1 MVTPINPASQAGPSQ
16 SPRQQF
22 LDGLSPRLNTLSAMV
37 DALTSEA
44 SSAAAES
51 LVRRLRAMRAAADA
65 VGLEEIGAEFDTCAA
80 ALAGKTWS
88 PGVRSELHEHLSA
101 AGRLGHS
108 LARQQS
114 EAALA
119 EQEQRPSGPVP
130 AAPPPP
136 NGLRRSTP
144 VGPFTVVALASESQ
158 KVILRQALEQ
168 ADEFN
173 LYCTQDAGEAAAL
186 LSTYDPDLFVVDGRR
201 ADVVTMIGRGEDC
214 GVMVVDARLP
224 DVERFRDS
232 GARWVTTIGEHYET
246 ELLEGLRH
254 RRRSQSMI
262 APRGD
267 GAVTLAQFAEEVADE
282 IKQALLKTANGHGGE
297 TLLPL
302 GEGTT
307 VQTAVWS
314 MLARLRETV
323 TDLSHGSIK
332 YDPHTP
338 SGAMIV
344 TGNDAM
350 RRGGRTRAS
359 AENLAGRKILVA
371 EDDTSVGW
379 YLTSLLRSKGAIVT
393 EASEGIEAL
402 RQARRD
408 APDLVI
414 CDVMLPALDG
424 FALCRNLKHDVAL
437 SDVPVILLSWKED
450 LLQRVRELGAG
461 ADGYLAK
468 EAEASVIVERCAE
481 ALEPRARIEK
491 RLLLERV
498 VHGRL
503 DGVTPRLVLQL
514 ASRAVDNAKVVLQD
528 AAFQYEVCLGDG
540 RILTARRK
548 AADGSV
554 ESGEKVLPGLLG
566 MRAGRFTVERI
577 RESVQA
583 ELYGSVDKVLAPF
596 IERAR
601 RATRRLKGADLYD
614 VVRLEVD
621 TKALEPYLSVS
632 PPIVNQIVARLRDGA
647 SPGDLLHSVSAS
659 LLESV
664 LEDLALRGGILRV
677 VSADGDDMLDE
688 EQRDSVAAFDME
700 LRSSR
705 VKPATGAPVVGP
717 GSSREDAEAAADYA
731 GLVNESRRQSQRPSY
746 APVVVPGPSRALDP
760 AASELEYDR
769 RSNPPTDTR
778 STVMGLAPEAPRPE
792 RISGLPPLPQAT
804 LTRDDDLPRGNKGVP
819 TFRPPPP
826 SIDDT
831 PPSGTNWMI
840 PEAAIG
846 GSDASARA
854 DILPSK
860 PASRDATTVEVKV
873 AGHPDR
879 AGDSLAQTMGGGW
892 TPVEAR
898 VSRRAEAGR
907 VVFDGTDQGDGG
919 MDLADMVAGLSA
931 TPSPA
936 PVQVVRRPLVKVGA
950 GSGGSDPGL
959 GGNRADT
966 NTLTGLGA
974 PDDAS
979 AAPPETAPANMQDGW
994 RAPSLSNAAR
1004 ETNAAARDLSTT
1016 APNHPAVSREEATGS
1031 GTPALNLRV
1040 LSSNQSAPTH
1050 KAVTGREVPAT
1061 AVSSP
1066 NRRAVV
1072 DLGSTAPILPTA
1084 EDMPPHTLRVDA
1096 SGAVEARG
1104 VEARSVEA
1112 RGRVEARNKF
1122 DAPAFPMSP
1131 VDAPKTE
1138 EISTPA
1144 IGALPPTDLP
1154 VRPLDPPSPVPPL
1167 GDKGYDRGRSSRY
1180 AETEEQPVDELVA
1193 ARLPVP
1199 GEYSWPRKVWVAVRP
1214 VVVVTG
1220 AAMGAFVGM
1229 NHLAKWMAPEGDKP
1243 TQVAQQTT
1251 AAAPS
1256 LAIGNPQ
1263 APAAAADLAAA
1274 PPGEEKVAR
1283 KTVVKLAELDL
1294 PEGLTVPPGKGL
1306 LEVDSG
1312 GQHKLYVDNVF
1323 VGRGPL
1329 RRIPID
1335 PGSHQVQTQLDGV
1348 EEVHE
1353 VSVTAGR
1360 RARLELTESAP

>member
-22 LDGLSPRLNTLSAMV
+22 LDGLSPRLSTLSAMV
-37 DALTSEA
+37 DALASEG
-44 SSAAAES
+44 SSAAVES

-65 VGLEEIGAEFDTCAA
+65 VGLEEIGVEFDGCAA
-80 ALAGKTWS
+80 ALAGKAWS
-88 PGVRSELHEHLSA
+88 PAVRSELHEHLSA

-108 LARQQS
+108 LARQQQ
-114 EAALA
+114 EAAK
-119 EQEQRPSGPVP
+119 EEHEPRPSGAAPAVP
-130 AAPPPP
+130 AP
-136 NGLRRSTP
+136 NGLRHSTP

-201 ADVVTMIGRGEDC
+201 ADVLTMIGRSDDC
-214 GVMVVDARLP
+214 PVMVVDARLP
-224 DVERFRDS
+224 DVERYRDG
-232 GARWVTTIGEHYET
+232 GARWVTTVGEHYET

-282 IKQALLKTANGHGGE
+282 IKTALLKTANGHGGE

-577 RESVQA
+577 RDSVQA
-583 ELYGSVDKVLAPF
+583 EIYGSVDKVLAPF

-601 RATRRLKGADLYD
+601 RATRRLKGAELYE
-614 VVRLEVD
+614 VLRLEVD

-632 PPIVNQIVARLRDGA
+632 PPIVNQVVARLRDGVA
-647 SPGDLLHSVSAS
+647 PGDLLHSVSAS

-677 VSADGDDMLDE
+677 VSTDGDDLLDE

-705 VKPATGAPVVGP
+705 SSQVKPATGAPVVGP
-717 GSSREDAEAAADYA
+717 GSSAEDAEAAADYA
-731 GLVNESRRQSQRPSY
+731 GLVNESRRQSNRPSY
-746 APVVVPGPSRALDP
+746 APVVVPGPSRGVDHGT
-760 AASELEYDR
+760 SELDFDR

-778 STVMGLAPEAPRPE
+778 STVLGLAPEAPRPE
-792 RISGLPPLPQAT
+792 RISVLPPLPQAT
-804 LTRDDDLPRGNKGVP
+804 LTRDEEPPRGNRGTP
-819 TFRPPPP
+819 TFRPPP
-826 SIDDT
+826 SADDT

-846 GSDASARA
+846 GGSDTSARA
-854 DILPSK
+854 
-860 PASRDATTVEVKV
+860 ASSASDVAAREATTVEVKV
-873 AGHPDR
+873 PVAGGR

-907 VVFDGTDQGDGG
+907 VVLDDADQAEGG
-919 MDLADMVAGLSA
+919 MDLADVVAGLNA

-950 GSGGSDPGL
+950 SSGASDPAL
-959 GGNRADT
+959 VGNRGDR
-966 NTLTGLGA
+966 NTQAGLGA
-974 PDDAS
+974 PDDGS

-994 RAPSLSNAAR
+994 RAPSLGSAA
-1004 ETNAAARDLSTT
+1004 TRDLSTT
-1016 APNHPAVSREEATGS
+1016 APNHPAATREEMVDS

-1040 LSSNQSAPTH
+1040 VANQGATDVSAH
-1050 KAVTGREVPAT
+1050 RG
-1061 AVSSP
+1061 SSP
-1066 NRRAVV
+1066 NRRAAA
-1072 DLGSTAPILPTA
+1072 DLGATAPILPKA

-1096 SGAVEARG
+1096 G
-1104 VEARSVEA
+1104 
-1112 RGRVEARNKF
+1112 GRVE
-1122 DAPAFPMSP
+1122 APAFPMSP
-1131 VDAPKTE
+1131 VAAPKAE
-1138 EISTPA
+1138 EVSTPA

-1154 VRPLDPPSPVPPL
+1154 VRPLDPPSPVPPT

-1180 AETEEQPVDELVA
+1180 AETEEQPVDDLPA
-1193 ARLPVP
+1193 ARMAVP
-1199 GEYSWPRKVWVAVRP
+1199 GEYSWARKVWVGVRP
-1214 VVVVTG
+1214 IVVVTG

-1229 NHLAKWMAPEGDKP
+1229 NHLARWLAPEADKQTQAPP
-1243 TQVAQQTT
+1243 TQTVSV
-1251 AAAPS
+1251 PS

-1263 APAAAADLAAA
+1263 APAAAEDLAAA

-1283 KTVVKLAELDL
+1283 KTVVKVADLDL

-1353 VSVTAGR
+1353 VSVNAGR

>member
-37 DALTSEA
+37 DALTSEG

-65 VGLEEIGAEFDTCAA
+65 VGLEEIGAEFDCCAA
-80 ALAGKTWS
+80 SLAGKTWS
-88 PGVRSELHEHLSA
+88 PAVRSELHEHLSA

-108 LARQQS
+108 LARHQS
-114 EAALA
+114 EAAK
-119 EQEQRPSGPVP
+119 QEHEPRPSGAVP
-130 AAPPPP
+130 APPAP
-136 NGLRRSTP
+136 NGLRHSTP

-201 ADVVTMIGRGEDC
+201 ADVLAMIGRSEDC
-214 GVMVVDARLP
+214 AVMVVDARLP
-224 DVERFRDS
+224 DVERFRDG
-232 GARWVTTIGEHYET
+232 GAHWVTTIGEHYET

-393 EASEGIEAL
+393 EASEGLEAL

-614 VVRLEVD
+614 VLRLEVD

-632 PPIVNQIVARLRDGA
+632 PPIVNQVVARLRDGA

-677 VSADGDDMLDE
+677 VSADGDDLLEE

-705 VKPATGAPVVGP
+705 SAQVKPAIGAPVVGP
-717 GSSREDAEAAADYA
+717 ASTPEDSEAAADYA
-731 GLVNESRRQSQRPSY
+731 GLINESRRQSNRPSY
-746 APVVVPGPSRALDP
+746 APVVVPGPSRSVEHAP
-760 AASELEYDR
+760 LETDYDR
-769 RSNPPTDTR
+769 RSSPPTDTR
-778 STVMGLAPEAPRPE
+778 STVLGLAPEAPRPE
-792 RISGLPPLPQAT
+792 RISVLPPLPQAT
-804 LTRDDDLPRGNKGVP
+804 LTRDDDVPRGSKGTP
-819 TFRPPPP
+819 TFRPPSP
-826 SIDDT
+826 SADDT

-846 GSDASARA
+846 GSSDTSARA
-854 DILPSK
+854 VQASSDL
-860 PASRDATTVEVKV
+860 ASRDATTVEVKISG
-873 AGHPDR
+873 APGR
-879 AGDSLAQTMGGGW
+879 AGDSLAQTLGGGW

-907 VVFDGTDQGDGG
+907 VVLDEADQGDGG
-919 MDLADMVAGLSA
+919 MDLADVVAGLNA
-931 TPSPA
+931 TPSPV

-950 GSGGSDPGL
+950 GSGGSDPAL
-959 GGNRADT
+959 AGNRGDT

-994 RAPSLSNAAR
+994 RAPSLN
-1004 ETNAAARDLSTT
+1004 NAARDLSTT
-1016 APNHPAVSREEATGS
+1016 APNHPAVSRDEATGS
-1031 GTPALNLRV
+1031 GTPVLNLRV
-1040 LSSNQSAPTH
+1040 VSSHQSAPNH
-1050 KAVTGREVPAT
+1050 NAVTGREVPT
-1061 AVSSP
+1061 TVGSSP
-1066 NRRAVV
+1066 NRRTAV
-1072 DLGSTAPILPTA
+1072 DLGSTAPILPKAEA

-1096 SGAVEARG
+1096 RGEEGRSFDGSRKVEPRG
-1104 VEARSVEA
+1104 V
-1112 RGRVEARNKF
+1112 G
-1122 DAPAFPMSP
+1122 APAFPIP
-1131 VDAPKTE
+1131 VIEAPKTE

-1144 IGALPPTDLP
+1144 VGALPPTDLP
-1154 VRPLDPPSPVPPL
+1154 VRPLDPPSPVPPI
-1167 GDKGYDRGRSSRY
+1167 GEKGYDRGRSSRY
-1180 AETEEQPVDELVA
+1180 AETEEQPIDDLVA

-1199 GEYSWPRKVWVAVRP
+1199 GEYSLPRKVWVAVRP

-1229 NHLAKWMAPEGDKP
+1229 NHLAHWLAPEGDKP
-1243 TQVAQQTT
+1243 AQTT
-1251 AAAPS
+1251 KAQATVAPS

-1263 APAAAADLAAA
+1263 APAVAEDLAAA

-1353 VSVTAGR
+1353 VSVNAGR
-1360 RARLELTESAP
+1360 RARLELTESTP